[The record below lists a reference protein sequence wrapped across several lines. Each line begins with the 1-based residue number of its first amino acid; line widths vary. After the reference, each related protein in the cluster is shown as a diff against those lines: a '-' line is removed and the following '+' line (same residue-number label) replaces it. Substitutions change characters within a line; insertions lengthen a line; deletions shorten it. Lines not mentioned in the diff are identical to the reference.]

1 MLDAKA
7 QRLDDRRQAFLL
19 TARQLFI
26 RKGYETTSLAD
37 IVDAAGGSLATLYKL
52 FGNKLGLLR
61 AIVLEEQAVGA
72 QFFREVGLIE
82 NDPAKAIRKLA
93 RIGFSYH
100 AEIESVLFKRLM
112 ISVSIAHPECGRDF
126 FDHSILSAQIEIEAL
141 FIKWENEGFVFPSSP
156 KILANIFLALVAF
169 DVQLQAISA
178 GEFARLSEEEFDQ
191 RIELFLRGIG
201 LA

>member
-1 MLDAKA
+1 MSDTKT
-7 QRLDDRRQAFLL
+7 QRLDDRRQVFLV
-19 TARQLFI
+19 TARRLFI

-61 AIVLEEQAVGA
+61 AVVVEESAMDA
-72 QFFREVGLIE
+72 QLVREASE
-82 NDPAKAIRKLA
+82 SDPATVLRNLGKAGALYYA
-93 RIGFSYH
+93 DN
-100 AEIESVLFKRLM
+100 ESVLFLRLM
-112 ISVSIAHPECGRDF
+112 ISVSIAHPECGREF
-126 FDHSILSAQIEIEAL
+126 FDNSISSARKEIEKL
-141 FIKWENEGFVFPSSP
+141 FEKWVSEGVNLPYRP
-156 KILANIFLALVAF
+156 EVLANIFFALVAF

-178 GEFARLSEEEFDQ
+178 GEAKPLSDEDFSH